1 MSEEKMT
8 MKEAGEKLLIKC
20 NELPCCYCPIAKECN
35 EYYIDT
41 GEGAVSQERL
51 GEIWAEAHGYVKKE
65 EVPTVNE
72 EFLGKLARYMDSTAT
87 KTDLKQKGISGEDW
101 TSEPGNKEDWKNW
114 LKENLFV
121 GTAEKVE
128 ESEEEKGEF
137 DTEPNFV
144 LNVNENFI
152 DDIYR
157 FLDVNI
163 HNKNAYWTPK
173 SAWFSFSDGEEGFKK
188 WFLFNLLANSTVT
201 VEEKI
206 TDDGGELDPTPL
218 EVMNTFGFYRHYL
231 AGKVIECVARKD
243 FDRAKEYQS
252 KIKNPPQSEPG
263 LIDVLRNWKLT
274 RSESLFLLD
283 FIKAFARNNVPDS
296 FEEIEVLR
304 YIAEH
309 GWIRKKQN
317 VSNDDNR

>member
-41 GEGAVSQERL
+41 GEGTVSQERL

-72 EFLGKLARYMDSTAT
+72 EFLGKLARYMGFYVSDY
-87 KTDLKQKGISGEDW
+87 GIGGVGMPTEDW
-101 TSEPGNKEDWKNW
+101 MGEADQEDKWLNR

-121 GTAEKVE
+121 DGNEMVE
-128 ESEEEKGEF
+128 ESEEKMVEF

-163 HNKNAYWTPK
+163 HSKNAYWTPN

-188 WFLFNLLANSTVT
+188 WFLFNLLGNITVT
-201 VEEKI
+201 LEEKN
-206 TDDGGELDPTPL
+206 TDDSGELDPTLL
-218 EVMNTFGFYRHYL
+218 EVMAMFGIDESFTI
-231 AGKVIECVARKD
+231 GKAIECISRKD
-243 FDRAKEYQS
+243 IESAKKYEAQLNDQTES
-252 KIKNPPQSEPG
+252 TP
-263 LIDVLRNWKLT
+263 LMVDVLRGWNLSCK
-274 RSESLFLLD
+274 ESLFFLD
-283 FIKAFARNNVPDS
+283 FFKDNSRRELGDFD
-296 FEEIEVLR
+296 EIEALR
-304 YIAEH
+304 YIAEK
-309 GWIRKKQN
+309 GALMEDQN
-317 VSNDDNR
+317 VSNDDNG

>member
-41 GEGAVSQERL
+41 GEGTVSQERL

-72 EFLGKLARYMDSTAT
+72 EFSGKLARYMDSTAT
-87 KTDLKQKGISGEDW
+87 KTDLKQKGVSGEDW
-101 TSEPGNKEDWKNW
+101 MSEPGNKEDWKNW

-218 EVMNTFGFYRHYL
+218 EVMNSFGFYRHYL
-231 AGKVIECVARKD
+231 AGKVIECVARND

-252 KIKNPPQSEPG
+252 KIKNPPQSVPG
-263 LIDVLRNWKLT
+263 LIDVIRNWKLT

-283 FIKAFARNNVPDS
+283 FIEEFACDHEIDQ

-304 YIAEH
+304 YIAEK
-309 GWIRKKQN
+309 GALMEDQN
-317 VSNDDNR
+317 VSNDDN

>member
-1 MSEEKMT
+1 MKKKMT

-41 GEGAVSQERL
+41 GEGTVSQERL

-101 TSEPGNKEDWKNW
+101 MSEPGNKEDWKNW

-218 EVMNTFGFYRHYL
+218 EVMNSFGFYRHYL
-231 AGKVIECVARKD
+231 AGKVIECVARND

-252 KIKNPPQSEPG
+252 KIKNPPQSVPG
-263 LIDVLRNWKLT
+263 LIDVIRNWKLT

>member
-41 GEGAVSQERL
+41 GEGTVSQERL

-101 TSEPGNKEDWKNW
+101 MSEPGNKEDWKNW

-121 GTAEKVE
+121 GTAEKIE

-218 EVMNTFGFYRHYL
+218 EVMNSFGFYRHYL
-231 AGKVIECVARKD
+231 AGKVIECVARND

-252 KIKNPPQSEPG
+252 KIKNPPQSVPG
-263 LIDVLRNWKLT
+263 LIDVIRNWKLT

-283 FIKAFARNNVPDS
+283 FIKEFACDHEIDQ

-304 YIAEH
+304 YIAEK
-309 GWIRKKQN
+309 GALMEDQN
-317 VSNDDNR
+317 VSNDDN

>member
-1 MSEEKMT
+1 MNAEKVKEFSKRLYVSCCTAPCGNCPFFEE
-8 MKEAGEKLLIKC
+8 ECDGDDRQDPAVGEVQEKFG
-20 NELPCCYCPIAKECN
+20 EL
-35 EYYIDT
+35 
-41 GEGAVSQERL
+41 
-51 GEIWAEAHGYVKKE
+51 WAEENGYVKADS
-65 EVPTVNE
+65 VPKVNE
-72 EFLGKLARYMDSTAT
+72 EFLGKLARYMGVYVSDY
-87 KTDLKQKGISGEDW
+87 GIGGVGMPTEDW
-101 TSEPGNKEDWKNW
+101 MGEADQKDKWLNW
-114 LKENLFV
+114 LKENLFFD
-121 GTAEKVE
+121 GKVE
-128 ESEEEKGEF
+128 ESKEEKVES

-163 HNKNAYWTPK
+163 HSKNAYWTPN

-188 WFLFNLLANSTVT
+188 WFLFNLLANTTVT
-201 VEEKI
+201 LEEKI
-206 TDDGGELDPTPL
+206 TDDGGELDPTPF

>member
-1 MSEEKMT
+1 MNEEKV
-8 MKEAGEKLLIKC
+8 KEFSERLYVSCCAA
-20 NELPCCYCPIAKECN
+20 PCDNCPLFEEEC
-35 EYYIDT
+35 
-41 GEGAVSQERL
+41 GGADRKDPAL
-51 GEIWAEAHGYVKKE
+51 GEIQEKLGELWAEAHGFTKKE
-65 EVPTVNE
+65 EFPKINE
-72 EFLGKLARYMDSTAT
+72 EFLEKMARYMDSTAT

-101 TSEPGNKEDWKNW
+101 MSEPGNKEDWKNW

-218 EVMNTFGFYRHYL
+218 EVMNSFGFYRHYL
-231 AGKVIECVARKD
+231 ARKVIECVARND

-252 KIKNPPQSEPG
+252 KIKNPPQSVPG
-263 LIDVLRNWKLT
+263 LIDVIRNWKLT